1 MNGQDA
7 ILAPLSLRLGLSTE
21 VLQTEMDSV
30 RSTLLEA
37 RAVYACMKFCQH
49 GYVFSARNQ
58 Q

>member
-7 ILAPLSLRLGLSTE
+7 ILALLTLRLRLSTE
-21 VLQTEMDSV
+21 VLPTEMDSV

-37 RAVYACMKFCQH
+37 RAVYACMKFCQNA
-49 GYVFSARNQ
+49 YVLSARNQ